1 MAGIGVDPAQD
12 RWAQKRATAPRPKS
26 AVAPVVVVASL
37 VWWTGLALPLCC
49 TPLPSGPPSRSRIR
63 SPFAAP
69 MPVPVPVP
77 VPVRSSA
84 AAVAVAVASVVAAVA
99 AAAVAAAAAAVR

>member
-69 MPVPVPVP
+69 MPVPVL

>member
-1 MAGIGVDPAQD
+1 VAGIGVDPAQD
-12 RWAQKRATAPRPKS
+12 RWAQKRAAAPRPKS
-26 AVAPVVVVASL
+26 AVAPVVVASL

-77 VPVRSSA
+77 VRSSA